1 MSNIICE
8 LLGIRYPII
17 LGGMARVGTAPLA
30 AAVSQAGG
38 LGLLGGGPLN
48 GAELKA
54 WIEHVRELTEN
65 PFGVNI
71 PVNSEHAEE
80 LVETVIAERVKA
92 VATSAGNPRRFTSRL
107 KEQGIFVMHVV
118 PTSAYAVTAEE
129 AGVDA
134 VVAEGVESGGM
145 TSLEEVSTF
154 VLVPQ
159 VVDAV
164 KCPVIAAGGIGDGRG
179 LAAALALGADGV
191 QMGTAFMATEEC
203 EISRAFKELMIRAR
217 ETDTRLLRRERS
229 SRRIFKEEFYERVL
243 NNQPHLQADLQADMG
258 ASVRGAGQVSGLIRE
273 IRPVK
278 AVIEQMVSEA
288 REILSSV
295 SEKFS

>member
-1 MSNIICE
+1 MSNVICE
-8 LLGIRYPII
+8 ALGIRYPII
-17 LGGMARVGTAPLA
+17 LGGMAWVGTAPLA
-30 AAVSQAGG
+30 AAVSEAGG
-38 LGLLGGGPLN
+38 LGLLGSGAWN

-54 WIEHVRELTEN
+54 QIGRVRELTDS

-71 PVNSEHAEE
+71 PVNSEHAEA
-80 LVETVIAERVKA
+80 LVETVLAEGVKV
-92 VATSAGNPRRFTSRL
+92 VATSAGNPRRFTPKL
-107 KEQGIFVMHVV
+107 KERNVFVMHVA
-118 PTSAYAVTAEE
+118 PTSSYAVIAEE

-154 VLVPQ
+154 VLIPQ
-159 VVDAV
+159 VADAV

-191 QMGTAFMATEEC
+191 QMGTVFMATEEC
-203 EISRAFKELMIRAR
+203 EISRAFKEIMVRAM

-229 SRRIFKEEFYERVL
+229 SRRIFKEEFFQSAFNDRPEL
-243 NNQPHLQADLQADMG
+243 KSDLQQDSG
-258 ASVRGAGQVSGLIRE
+258 ASVRGAGQVSGLVRE

-278 AVIEQMVSEA
+278 EVIEKIVQEA
-288 REILSSV
+288 RATLSGI
-295 SEKFS
+295 SEKLA